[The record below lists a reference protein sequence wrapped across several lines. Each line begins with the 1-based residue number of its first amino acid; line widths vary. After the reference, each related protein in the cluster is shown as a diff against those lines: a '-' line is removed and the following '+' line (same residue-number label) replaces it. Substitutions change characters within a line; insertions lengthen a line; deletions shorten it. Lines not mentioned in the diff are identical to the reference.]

1 MTGDSMRRLPACLPI
16 CMPDC
21 LAAHYLEGL
30 LVVHNCSAMRALT
43 LAFAFVSAV
52 FLLLDVASFVLG
64 TRRGPIQARQ
74 RGRAWTLLVPQRQRV
89 LHSTS
94 NHMAAAPGHR
104 FLLVSVQTSAVPL
117 AAVARLA
124 VTL

>member
-1 MTGDSMRRLPACLPI
+1 
-16 CMPDC
+16 
-21 LAAHYLEGL
+21 
-30 LVVHNCSAMRALT
+30 MRALT
-43 LAFAFVSAV
+43 LASAFVSAV

-94 NHMAAAPGHR
+94 NHMAAAAAPGHR
-104 FLLVSVQTSAVPL
+104 VLLVSVQTSAVPL

>member
-1 MTGDSMRRLPACLPI
+1 
-16 CMPDC
+16 
-21 LAAHYLEGL
+21 
-30 LVVHNCSAMRALT
+30 MRALT

-94 NHMAAAPGHR
+94 NHTAAAAPGHR
-104 FLLVSVQTSAVPL
+104 VLLVSVQTSAVPL
-117 AAVARLA
+117 VAVARLA